1 MSKKP
6 QVVGWYDQLIQQK
19 QVKRPLGKN
28 CLMAFASGG
37 LLCAV
42 AQAAQYLL
50 AHNTSLADKE
60 AGSVV
65 MMCVIMLAAL
75 LTGLGVYDKL
85 GQQAGA
91 GLAVPITGFANSVVA
106 ACMEHRSEGFVLGSG
121 CNSFKL
127 AGAVVVFGI
136 ASAGAVTLIALILGR
151 V

>member
-1 MSKKP
+1 MGKKP
-6 QVVGWYDQLIQQK
+6 QVTGWYDQLIQQK
-19 QVKRPLGKN
+19 QVKRPLCKN
-28 CLMAFASGG
+28 CLLAFVSGG
-37 LLCAV
+37 LLCAF

-50 AHNTSLADKE
+50 THHTSLADQE
-60 AGSVV
+60 AGGVV

-75 LTGLGVYDKL
+75 LTGFGVYDKL

-106 ACMEHRSEGFVLGSG
+106 ACMEHRSEGLVLGSG

-136 ASAGAVTLIALILGR
+136 FSAGGVAIITLILGA